1 MMSEQNTLTQTNS
14 NGIIADEF
22 NLCKDSRRKSNTV
35 NKEISDN
42 PDHQENASIRKYSP
56 AQELINNIPYLA
68 MTMLGTVIFVVTLG
82 SSVWGLIAAAAYLAY
97 GLMGAFWIMIFV
109 CPFCRYWN
117 TKSCPCGYGR
127 IAAKFRKKKPIE
139 CFSEKFKKHIPVI
152 VPLWFIPVLVG
163 VPLVI
168 RSFSWTLLVL
178 LVVFALD
185 AFVVLPLV
193 STKHGC
199 KECPQRDTCPW
210 MKHKCIPAA

>member
-1 MMSEQNTLTQTNS
+1 MDSWFVSMSAVKVT
-14 NGIIADEF
+14 A
-22 NLCKDSRRKSNTV
+22 

-42 PDHQENASIRKYSP
+42 PDHQDNASLREYSP
-56 AQELINNIPYLA
+56 AQELINNIPYAA
-68 MTMLGTVIFVVTLG
+68 MTVLGTVIFVAALG
-82 SSVWGLIAAAAYLAY
+82 GSVWGLIAAGAYLAY

-109 CPFCRYWN
+109 CPFCGYWN

-127 IAAKFRKKKPIE
+127 IAAKFCKKKPIE
-139 CFSEKFKKHIPVI
+139 CFSEKFKQHIPVI

-210 MKHKCIPAA
+210 MKSKSKSAA

>member
-1 MMSEQNTLTQTNS
+1 M
-14 NGIIADEF
+14 
-22 NLCKDSRRKSNTV
+22 

-42 PDHQENASIRKYSP
+42 NPDHP
-56 AQELINNIPYLA
+56 AVPQPRRDRQDSSLQSGNSTSEIEGLTDMREYLPAEEIINNVPYLA
-68 MTMLGTVIFVVTLG
+68 MIMLGTVIFVAILG
-82 SSVWGLIAAAAYLAY
+82 GSAWGFVYDIAAAAYLTY

-109 CPFCRYWN
+109 CPYCKYWN

-139 CFSEKFKKHIPVI
+139 RFSEKFKKHIPVI

-178 LVVFALD
+178 LVVFALE
-185 AFVVLPLV
+185 AFVILPLV

-199 KECPQRDTCPW
+199 KGCPQKDLCPW
-210 MKHKCIPAA
+210 MKDKCETAA